1 MRNDIKAIAWDFD
14 GVLNRNAVDGRFV
27 WADTLEEDLGIP
39 LADFETGIF
48 DATFNHVISG
58 KIDLMDHVQTWLDR
72 SGHKVSASDLV
83 DYWFD
88 KDDLKDPYICGLVDE
103 IQSLGITQ
111 IIATNNET
119 RRASYIEDKVGFLC
133 LVSHVFSSGRIGHAK
148 PDKAFFEHVSKT
160 LGLPPSDILL
170 IDDNASNIRAAQS
183 LGWQGFHFNGQTRFE
198 LASFLGL

>member
-14 GVLNRNAVDGRFV
+14 GVLNRNIVDGRFV

-39 LADFETGIF
+39 LPEFERGIF
-48 DATFNHVISG
+48 DETFSNVING
-58 KIDLMDHVQTWLDR
+58 KTDLQDHVQNWLDR
-72 SGHKVSASDLV
+72 SGYGLGASDLI

-88 KDDLKDPYICGLVDE
+88 KDDLKDPYTCGLVDE
-103 IQSLGITQ
+103 IQSLGVVQ

-133 LVSHVFSSGRIGHAK
+133 LVSRVFSSGRIGHAK
-148 PDKAFFEHVSKT
+148 PETAFFEHVSET

-170 IDDNASNIRAAQS
+170 IDDSASNVRAAQS
-183 LGWQGFHFNGQTRFE
+183 LGWQGFHFDGRTRFE